1 MLKDKLAEFRKAKRM
16 TQEDLAKRS
25 GVSRNSITN
34 WETGK
39 REPKLVDVEKLARA
53 LGVSPDEFLDNN
65 SGTSK
70 SSGSPKHVLNTK
82 GYSYWGEVLDEAKNV
97 AENKNMQEIGLITPL
112 LQSALDILL
121 SVQEHMIDTHEKTGD
136 SATTFSLYNGNH
148 SNYSGNT
155 VSVGA
160 KV

>member
-1 MLKDKLAEFRKAKRM
+1 MLKDKLAKLRKAKRM

-39 REPKLVDVEKLARA
+39 REPKLIDIEKLAKV
-53 LGVSPDEFLDNN
+53 LNVSPNDFLDETHEVN
-65 SGTSK
+65 SK
-70 SSGSPKHVLNTK
+70 SSASKTHEIKTK

-97 AENKNMQEIGLITPL
+97 AKNRNTQEIAIITPL
-112 LQSALDILL
+112 LRSALDILL
-121 SVQEHMIDTHEKTGD
+121 SAQGHMATVDDAASGV
-136 SATTFSLYNGNH
+136 SAFNGNH
-148 SNYSGNT
+148 SSYNGNT

-160 KV
+160 QG